1 MQISPVSAK
10 TNALPSFGALL
21 FKIDRTEYSKEGFI
35 KQERNDKK
43 FRDEFLSSL
52 NTGDREAVE
61 SVEKWAKKN
70 KLADILI
77 ERRFLTQDITI
88 STKARKS
95 DKPVEDAVII
105 GRKHSSSP
113 IEEIDTS
120 SPHGLIFQL
129 GKCYTQAEVL
139 KDELQQ
145 GR

>member
-10 TNALPSFGALL
+10 TSALPSFGALL

-43 FRDEFLSSL
+43 FRDEFLKAL
-52 NTGDREAVE
+52 DAGDREAVE

-88 STKARKS
+88 SAKARKS
-95 DKPVEDAVII
+95 DKPVEDAAVI
-105 GRKHSSSP
+105 GKKHSSSP
-113 IEEIDTS
+113 IEIGN
-120 SPHGLIFQL
+120 PRKLIFEL

-139 KDELQQ
+139 KEELQQ